1 MDKLNLQVVLDGM
14 GQGILL
20 FASDGKLELHNRA
33 AGRILGTDL
42 NLIRDQ
48 GWEAAVALFN
58 TGLKNPEDMVTA
70 IRDQALES
78 ENPVRFRIY
87 RQGEYVPCWAAAI
100 SGEDGS
106 IYLLITIDVPDWSM
120 VTDVIDRFR
129 KEMSDAVN
137 STLGHIN
144 LINKTIDSQG
154 DTDEDR
160 KLGKRIGGF
169 TRLIT
174 IHMDRANRLM
184 QMLTRL
190 EAIRLGQV
198 YAQVKKDH
206 RGINLEEYFED
217 FVEEL
222 DEIDLLDPETE
233 KQDIRGRVEVNLK
246 GELAIAASRRYL
258 TYSLHDIL
266 RNAVMYSLRGTPI
279 TIEASPKGKN
289 IQIDVKDEG
298 YGIRKKEWERI
309 FAPFERGRQPQ
320 VIGEFGYGLSLHLCK
335 QEISAM
341 QGTLW
346 FTSEES
352 VGTTFSILLP
362 QWQEQVTTE

>member
-1 MDKLNLQVVLDGM
+1 MDKLNLQVILDGL

-20 FASDGKLELHNRA
+20 FASDGKLALHNRA
-33 AGRILGTDL
+33 VGRILGTDL
-42 NLIRDQ
+42 NLIRER
-48 GWEAAVALFN
+48 GWEAAVTLFN
-58 TGLKNPEDMVTA
+58 TGLKNPDEMVTH

-78 ENPVRFRIY
+78 ENPVRFHIY
-87 RQGEYVPCWAAAI
+87 RSGEYVPCWAASVA
-100 SGEDGS
+100 GDDGTL
-106 IYLLITIDVPDWSM
+106 YLLITIDTPDWTM
-120 VTDVIDRFR
+120 VSNVIDRFR

-174 IHMDRANRLM
+174 IHMDRADRLM
-184 QMLTRL
+184 QMLNRL
-190 EAIRLGQV
+190 ESIRIGKVHPLVQ
-198 YAQVKKDH
+198 QDRRRIH
-206 RGINLEEYFED
+206 LEEYFED

-233 KQDIRGRVEVNLK
+233 KQDIRGRVEAQIPADLQV
-246 GELAIAASRRYL
+246 AASRRYL
-258 TYSLHDIL
+258 TYTLHDIL

-279 TIEASPKGKN
+279 KIQASRKGTR
-289 IQIDVKDEG
+289 IQIDITDEG

-320 VIGEFGYGLSLHLCK
+320 VIGEFGYGLSLHLCQ

-341 QGTLW
+341 EGMLW
-346 FTSEES
+346 FTSEEN
-352 VGTTFSILLP
+352 VGSTFSIMLP
-362 QWQEQVTTE
+362 EWQA